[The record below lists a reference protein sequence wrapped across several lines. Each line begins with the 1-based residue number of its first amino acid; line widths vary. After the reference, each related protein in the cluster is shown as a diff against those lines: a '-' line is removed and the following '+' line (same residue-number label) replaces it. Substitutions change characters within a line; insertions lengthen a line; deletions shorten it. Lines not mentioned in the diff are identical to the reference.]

1 MRRIVLTYHN
11 VVSSDKDLYLYDASY
26 KATKSQGHKVTRSQ
40 VEYRVVISKER
51 RGKVS
56 LLNEIVPQAK
66 GEIIVFSDARQIFK
80 KDALRNLVANFA
92 DEKVGCVSGELVF
105 VDEDK
110 ASVSKGIGFYWQY
123 EKWMRKMESRISSA
137 VGATGAIYAIRKNLY
152 VAPPQGTILDDV
164 FIPLK
169 VVEQGFRVIFD
180 SEAVAYDRIVSTSK
194 EEFKRKTRTLAGNFQ
209 LFFQFKKLLNPLR
222 SKVAFQFFSHK
233 FLRAIAFFFLIILFV
248 LTQNLHQSF
257 EKLCNL
263 FKMLQLYSKALHQK
277 DTKANHSPFLMG
289 WVNPALSK
297 ERAVLRTNFSNEKFG
312 LNLGKGISQEGLYWN
327 NKK

>member
-1 MRRIVLTYHN
+1 M
-11 VVSSDKDLYLYDASY
+11 
-26 KATKSQGHKVTRSQ
+26 
-40 VEYRVVISKER
+40 ISKER

-105 VDEDK
+105 VEEDK

-248 LTQNLHQSF
+248 L
-257 EKLCNL
+257 NL
-263 FKMLQLYSKALHQK
+263 FLKNIYPYNLFFVLQLLFYSGAIFGFLAEKFNVRGGFLLFPYTFCILNIAALK
-277 DTKANHSPFLMG
+277 GFFKFLGKRFDVRWEKANF
-289 WVNPALSK
+289 
-297 ERAVLRTNFSNEKFG
+297 
-312 LNLGKGISQEGLYWN
+312 
-327 NKK
+327 